1 MGRRHR
7 IVLDHAQ
14 WRLMLKAV
22 QRGFSLIEL
31 MVTLTILGLL
41 MLAGLP
47 SFSQWL
53 ANAKVRSVA
62 EEIANGLRTAQ
73 AEAMRRNRLTAF
85 VVTNQTPGLS
95 ATPAT
100 SGINWYVQALPLLG
114 SATTTAQTTDYIQ
127 GSNYGTQGGVT
138 IASTNTVACFGSLGN
153 LEAVASTA
161 SNNVLGVA
169 CAATAKT
176 YSVSRTNADRSLNV
190 TVSIGGQ
197 VRLCDATK
205 TLSTTNPDGC

>member
-1 MGRRHR
+1 MGRRHC
-7 IVLDHAQ
+7 VLLDHEQ
-14 WRLMLKAV
+14 GGVMLRTH
-22 QRGFSLIEL
+22 QLGFSLIEL
-31 MVTLTILGLL
+31 MVTLTIMGLL

-85 VVTNQTPGLS
+85 VVTDQTPGLS
-95 ATPAT
+95 KAPAT

-114 SATTTAQTTDYIQ
+114 SATTTAQTADYIQ

-138 IASTNTVACFGSLGN
+138 ISSTNSMACFGSLGN
-153 LEAVASTA
+153 LEALASTA
-161 SNNVLGVA
+161 TNNVLGVA
-169 CAATAKT
+169 CTATSKT
-176 YSVSRTNADRSLNV
+176 YSVSRTSADRSLNV
-190 TVSIGGQ
+190 TVSLGGQ
-197 VRLCDATK
+197 VRLCDPTK